1 VLEAL
6 LRALH
11 PIMPFITEEIWQRV
25 APIAGVAGETIM
37 RAAWPSAADYP
48 ADAAATA
55 DVDWMKGVILGLRQ
69 IRGEM
74 DISPARRLAPLVQ
87 GATVQDA
94 AHFERH
100 AALLGRLAGID
111 PVRVLTAGENAP
123 PSAAAV
129 VGQLTLLVPMQGLI
143 DPAEELARLRR
154 KRGKEPAGDHP
165 RAGQAGKPELCEPCP
180 ARGGGHRTRAH
191 RAVRKGEREPRAAD
205 CNSGGSRS
213 DLRNGISPMSDL
225 PAVLRTLDSIILG
238 KSEALRLALTCLLAR
253 GHLLIEDVPGVGKT
267 TLAHALAQ
275 VLGLAGS
282 ACSSPA
288 TCCPPTSSAFPSSI
302 ALHAAV
308 RIPQGPGLHAAAA
321 GR

>member
-1 VLEAL
+1 MSAYRANGKLLLTGEYVVLDGVPALALPTKPGQTLEVNINIGESTLRWSSWDADGSLWLELELNPDTWEVLQSTDEAAAATTRRTLLTVLEAL

-25 APIAGVAGETIM
+25 APVAGVAGETIM
-37 RAAWPSAADYP
+37 RAAWPRAADYP

-87 GATVQDA
+87 GATVRDA

-129 VGQLTLLVPMQGLI
+129 VGHLTLLVPMQGLI

-154 KRGKEPAGDHP
+154 KQEKNQQEI
-165 RAGQAGKPELCEPCP
+165 
-180 ARGGGHRTRAH
+180 TRALAKLENPNFVNH
-191 RAVRKGEREPRAAD
+191 APPEVVATERERIAQFEKV
-205 CNSGGSRS
+205 NES
-213 DLRNGISPMSDL
+213 
-225 PAVLRTLDSIILG
+225 
-238 KSEALRLALTCLLAR
+238 LAR
-253 GHLLIEDVPGVGKT
+253 QIAIVE
-267 TLAHALAQ
+267 
-275 VLGLAGS
+275 GLVQ
-282 ACSSPA
+282 
-288 TCCPPTSSAFPSSI
+288 T
-302 ALHAAV
+302 
-308 RIPQGPGLHAAAA
+308 
-321 GR
+321 